1 MIYGYHRN
9 QVKNQRLDIGKHAI
23 EAFCKDN
30 GYDLEKIYTDYVIDK
45 NYDFPCYAML
55 KEEVLQAGDI
65 LIITELERLGCNKR
79 DIPEELQYFKDKGI
93 RLMILELPATT
104 QDLSALD
111 ASVAY
116 MITETINNMLI
127 EMYSSMVLAGI
138 EKKNKGQQEGFAA
151 KKARGEWEDYGRP
164 RVQKPS
170 NWDYVISQW
179 KKGNITAVEA
189 MEQTNL
195 KKTTFYKLL
204 KE

>member
-1 MIYGYHRN
+1 MEKSIGPISPVVAISIELINDDEKAHNPSSKKLGRATLKISTSIYGRN
-9 QVKNQRLDIGKHAI
+9 
-23 EAFCKDN
+23 
-30 GYDLEKIYTDYVIDK
+30 
-45 NYDFPCYAML
+45 L
-55 KEEVLQAGDI
+55 K
-65 LIITELERLGCNKR
+65 
-79 DIPEELQYFKDKGI
+79 YFKDKGI

-111 ASVAY
+111 ASVAN
-116 MITETINNMLI
+116 MITETINDMLI
-127 EMYSSMVLAGI
+127 EMYSTMVLAGI

-164 RVQKPS
+164 RIQKPS